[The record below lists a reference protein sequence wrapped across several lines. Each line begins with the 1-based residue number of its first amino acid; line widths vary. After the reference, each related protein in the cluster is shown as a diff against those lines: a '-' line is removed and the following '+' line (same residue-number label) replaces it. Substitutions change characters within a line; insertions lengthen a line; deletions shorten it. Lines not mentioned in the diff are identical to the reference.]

1 VSGCGQTDENGFG
14 AHDVAAYSDRQ
25 RSAETRPIGKEPSVV
40 ILHRKT
46 GTKLI
51 PRAMH
56 FLLHR
61 REQRGFPP
69 IGTRCGEAFG
79 VTSKVSFLNSQ
90 HRLCLALLSKSQ
102 RQVD

>member
-1 VSGCGQTDENGFG
+1 MSGSGQTDENGFG
-14 AHDVAAYSDRQ
+14 ALDVAAYSDRQ
-25 RSAETRPIGKEPSVV
+25 RSAETRPISKEPSVV

-69 IGTRCGEAFG
+69 IGTGRREVLG
-79 VTSKVSFLNSQ
+79 VTSAVPFPNGR
-90 HRLCLALLSKSQ
+90 HHLCLPLSNNQQ
-102 RQVD
+102 RRID